1 MSPPRPGWGCHR
13 WSLSS
18 FWFCPPG
25 QWHKDHWN
33 RFYPWLADPEHTA
46 LGESRGKKSK
56 MLSYRVCVYVSVWVQ
71 TDDPKTMCPSALLP
85 YNCHLCSVHSA
96 AGLYLTGN
104 VWHAPSPDSDDVDD
118 ESWIFA
124 LYLTQLA
131 PVILILADHFEV
143 PSSTLCLICFMC
155 VTCVAFTTAN
165 TSWMSSKISGLFL
178 SRIFMRSLRTM
189 MMFWVRSSA
198 PCLELFS
205 AAPGWGWKRKNKH
218 S

>member
-1 MSPPRPGWGCHR
+1 M
-13 WSLSS
+13 
-18 FWFCPPG
+18 
-25 QWHKDHWN
+25 
-33 RFYPWLADPEHTA
+33 
-46 LGESRGKKSK
+46 
-56 MLSYRVCVYVSVWVQ
+56 YVSVWVQ
-71 TDDPKTMCPSALLP
+71 TDDPQTMCPSALLP
-85 YNCHLCSVHSA
+85 YNCHLGSVHSA
-96 AGLYLTGN
+96 AGLYLTCS
-104 VWHAPSPDSDDVDD
+104 VWHAPSPDSDDDDDDD
-118 ESWIFA
+118 ESWIFV
-124 LYLTQLA
+124 LYLTRLA
-131 PVILILADHFEV
+131 PVMLILADHFEV

-205 AAPGWGWKRKNKH
+205 AAPGWGQRRKNKC